1 MPIKKFVYAI
11 KDLEKNAV
19 KKCVLYAI
27 PLPSIQWE
35 YEDILFKGE
44 AIFYKKGITDH
55 PFFRFFMEKQLHKLP
70 DTNNHWKKVFKAFDF
85 KISEGKLYIDY
96 HFKVFNFDA
105 PYRYKVIFRNL
116 IYDLIS
122 SLVYRVNEQD
132 LLDSI

>member
-1 MPIKKFVYAI
+1 
-11 KDLEKNAV
+11 
-19 KKCVLYAI
+19 
-27 PLPSIQWE
+27 
-35 YEDILFKGE
+35 
-44 AIFYKKGITDH
+44 
-55 PFFRFFMEKQLHKLP
+55 MEKQLHKLP

-85 KISEGKLYIDY
+85 KLSEGKLYIDF

-105 PYRYKVIFRNL
+105 PGRYKVIFRNL